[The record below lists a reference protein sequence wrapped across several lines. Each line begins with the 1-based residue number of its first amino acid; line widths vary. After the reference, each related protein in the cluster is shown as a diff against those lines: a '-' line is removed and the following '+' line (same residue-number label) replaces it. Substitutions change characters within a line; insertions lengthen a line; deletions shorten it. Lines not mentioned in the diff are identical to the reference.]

1 MGGSQSKAENHMSKD
16 TAKHIKA
23 FKKATRKH
31 AYTLENLRT
40 GVVAYVP
47 KVEGTERSSILQ
59 RRFKEDELR
68 EKERQ
73 ATLFTPVASQEEM
86 KVERA
91 KTSKSFITEHI
102 VKLSPSAST
111 RGSSTSSMSNSSPR
125 QYTSSPSKLLNMQ
138 WTTTQ
143 PLVRPR
149 FLTMAGQSA
158 RVIRI

>member
-47 KVEGTERSSILQ
+47 KVEGTEMSSILQ
-59 RRFKEDELR
+59 RRFKEEELR
-68 EKERQ
+68 EKEIQ
-73 ATLFTPVASQEEM
+73 ATLFTPVAYQEEM

-91 KTSKSFITEHI
+91 KTSKSFTEHI
-102 VKLSPSAST
+102 VKLSLCAST
-111 RGSSTSSMSNSSPR
+111 RGSSTSSISDSPPR
-125 QYTSSPSKLLNMQ
+125 QYTSSPSKSLSMQ